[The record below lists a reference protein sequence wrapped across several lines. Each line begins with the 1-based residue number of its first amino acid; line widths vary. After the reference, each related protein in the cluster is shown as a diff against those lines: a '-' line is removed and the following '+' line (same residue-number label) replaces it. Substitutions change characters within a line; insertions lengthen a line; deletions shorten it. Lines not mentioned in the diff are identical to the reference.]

1 MQTKLKN
8 PDLIFPELSYLING
22 CSYRVHNNL
31 GSGHLE
37 KVYQKA
43 LAIEFERS
51 GFRIMDQKQI
61 KVKYFDAVVGKRVP
75 DFVINDQVV
84 VELKR
89 SFRIMP
95 DDFDQARIYLKIMDK
110 KLALL
115 MHFGKEY
122 VTIKRVV
129 NL

>member
-1 MQTKLKN
+1 
-8 PDLIFPELSYLING
+8 
-22 CSYRVHNNL
+22 
-31 GSGHLE
+31 
-37 KVYQKA
+37 
-43 LAIEFERS
+43 
-51 GFRIMDQKQI
+51 MDQKQI